1 MKKIKILTDSAVDL
15 PQKLLKHIEI
25 IPISLLIDGQ
35 NYKDTVDITKNKFY
49 SLIEKAKNFSGTA
62 APSPYEYFK
71 KYLSETDNVFVFTI
85 SSALSS
91 SYSNAMLAKKML
103 AEQLSEKT
111 NKAIHVFDSLN
122 ASIGQGLIILK
133 LKELLEKNLPQ
144 QQIIEQVE
152 NYIKNTKT
160 FFVLDKMDNLIKSG
174 RINRLMG
181 KIVSS
186 LNIKLILG
194 KSEQG
199 DIVLYDK
206 VRGTKNSLNRLLTL
220 IEKHGNNLE
229 ERILGI
235 AHYDCLEKAMQF
247 KEKAQQLFPFKDV
260 IITEM
265 GPTIAT
271 YADQGGLLIS
281 F

>member
-1 MKKIKILTDSAVDL
+1 
-15 PQKLLKHIEI
+15 
-25 IPISLLIDGQ
+25 
-35 NYKDTVDITKNKFY
+35 
-49 SLIEKAKNFSGTA
+49 
-62 APSPYEYFK
+62 
-71 KYLSETDNVFVFTI
+71 
-85 SSALSS
+85 
-91 SYSNAMLAKKML
+91 MLAKKML

-220 IEKHGNNLE
+220 IEKHGNKLKK
-229 ERILGI
+229 G
-235 AHYDCLEKAMQF
+235 F
-247 KEKAQQLFPFKDV
+247 WV
-260 IITEM
+260 
-265 GPTIAT
+265 
-271 YADQGGLLIS
+271 LLIMIV
-281 F
+281 

>member
-1 MKKIKILTDSAVDL
+1 MKKIKILTDSACDL
-15 PQKLLKHIEI
+15 PQKLLKHIEV

-49 SLIEKAKNFSGTA
+49 SLIKKAKNFSGTA
-62 APSPYEYFK
+62 APSPYEYLK
-71 KYLSETDNVFVFTI
+71 KYINDNDNVFVFTI

-91 SYSNAMLAKKML
+91 SYNNALIAKKML
-103 AEQLSEKT
+103 AEQFSERA

-133 LKELLEKNLPQ
+133 LKELIEKNLPQ
-144 QQIIEQVE
+144 QQIIQQVE
-152 NYIKNTKT
+152 TYIKDTKT
-160 FFVLDKMDNLIKSG
+160 FFVLDRMDNLIKSG
-174 RINRLMG
+174 RINKLMG
-181 KIVSS
+181 KLVST

-194 KSEQG
+194 KSDEG
-199 DIVLYDK
+199 EIVLYDK
-206 VRGTKNSLNRLLTL
+206 VRGTKNSMNRLLSL
-220 IEKHGNNLE
+220 IEKHGTKLD

-235 AHYDCLEKAMQF
+235 AHYDCLERAQQL
-247 KEKAQQLFPFKDV
+247 KEKAQQLFPFKDI

-271 YADQGGLLIS
+271 YADQGGLLVS